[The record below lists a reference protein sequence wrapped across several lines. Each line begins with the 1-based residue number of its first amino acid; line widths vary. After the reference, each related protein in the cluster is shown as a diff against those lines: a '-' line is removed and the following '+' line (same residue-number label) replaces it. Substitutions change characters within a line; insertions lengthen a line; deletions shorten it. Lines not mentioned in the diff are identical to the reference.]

1 MAGLCLVAAVVSR
14 ANEQTPGEVI
24 FDLVVAEDMP
34 GKYVKG
40 GCMPFARELY
50 GRLNRNGTEVHLI
63 TYAWNNGFGGF
74 GVHAFV
80 VYRDDEGRYW
90 GMDNERRQPLWVT
103 GKTPRA
109 WCQAFSPATSIA
121 IRSHASSLTPSPTR
135 RSYYPIRVATMSPPA
150 VPVAEKRE
158 PVSGSGQE
166 MIAAMSAQSQSQP
179 LYFGTAP

>member
-1 MAGLCLVAAVVSR
+1 MAGLCLVWSIPSR
-14 ANEQTPGEVI
+14 ADEQTSGETI

-40 GCMPFARELY
+40 GCLPFARELY

-63 TYAWNNGFGGF
+63 TYAWNNGFGDS

-103 GKTPRA
+103 GNTPRV
-109 WCQAFSPATSIA
+109 WCQFFSPATTVS
-121 IRSHASSLTPSPTR
+121 IRSHVSSLTPPPVR
-135 RSYYPIRVATMSPPA
+135 GRYYPIRVVAMAPSAPT
-150 VPVAEKRE
+150 PVEKRE
-158 PVSGSGQE
+158 PISGPGRE
-166 MIAAMSAQSQSQP
+166 MIATMSAQSQSQP